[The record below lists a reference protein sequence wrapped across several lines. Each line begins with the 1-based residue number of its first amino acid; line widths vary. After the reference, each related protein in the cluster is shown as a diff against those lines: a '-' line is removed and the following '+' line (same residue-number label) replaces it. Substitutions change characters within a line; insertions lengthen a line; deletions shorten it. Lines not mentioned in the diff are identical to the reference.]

1 VEKKE
6 VGRKLLLPAAAACCC
21 CCLLLLHTSA
31 MVDARLGEG
40 ALPVQQSLVNHIAV
54 GFVLVCW
61 APWAVVVNF
70 RLMMTAGKKRKWS
83 HVKRIENH
91 ASRCSA
97 VGNEVPRSSTNPVK
111 QNQLF
116 LCNVLGGDVCLMYR
130 VPVAN

>member
-1 VEKKE
+1 MEKKE
-6 VGRKLLLPAAAACCC
+6 VGRKLLLPAAA

-83 HVKRIENH
+83 HVKRIENQ
-91 ASRCSA
+91 S
-97 VGNEVPRSSTNPVK
+97 
-111 QNQLF
+111 L
-116 LCNVLGGDVCLMYR
+116 LCCWE
-130 VPVAN
+130 